1 MNIAGVN
8 MASFF
13 GKRNMGLIDRT
24 IRIVTGLVMMY
35 FGFIDQSVIGNLTV
49 SIIIGIF
56 GIISILFAYM
66 AFCPIYT
73 FGNISTI
80 KKPADNG

>member
-1 MNIAGVN
+1 

-13 GKRNMGLIDRT
+13 GKRNMGMIDRL
-24 IRIVTGLVMMY
+24 IRVATGLVMMY
-35 FGFIDQSVIGNLTV
+35 VGFIDQSIIGNSTIN
-49 SIIIGIF
+49 IIVGIF
-56 GIISILFAYM
+56 GIISIVFAYM

-80 KKPADNG
+80 KKSTDNG

>member
-1 MNIAGVN
+1 

-13 GKRNMGLIDRT
+13 GKRNMGVLDRA
-24 IRIVTGLVMMY
+24 IRIVTGLIMMY
-35 FGFIDQSVIGNLTV
+35 FGFIDQAVIGNFTIN
-49 SIIIGIF
+49 IIVGIF

-73 FGNISTI
+73 FGNISTN
-80 KKPADNG
+80 KNSTDNG